1 MTYAGSEDSTFDQ
14 RRFGPKTMAILP
26 LFILVNSEY
35 WAKSRRKAIKYLE
48 RNRRDEREEEV
59 GKEGKGEDEWEGGR
73 EWRKVMRKG
82 EKIRGEEVGK
92 EGKRERGKRR

>member
-48 RNRRDEREEEV
+48 KNRRDEREDEV
-59 GKEGKGEDEWEGGR
+59 GEEGKGEDEWEWGR
-73 EWRKVMRKG
+73 EWREVMRKG
-82 EKIRGEEVGK
+82 GKTRGEEVGK
-92 EGKRERGKRR
+92 EGKRERGNRR

>member
-26 LFILVNSEY
+26 VFILVHSEY

-48 RNRRDEREEEV
+48 RNRREGRGEEGGEKKRET
-59 GKEGKGEDEWEGGR
+59 KDEWELG
-73 EWRKVMRKG
+73 EVTKKG
-82 EKIRGEEVGK
+82 
-92 EGKRERGKRR
+92 

>member
-48 RNRRDEREEEV
+48 KNRRDEREDEV
-59 GKEGKGEDEWEGGR
+59 GEEGREDKGRRSREGGEER
-73 EWRKVMRKG
+73 EGVGEGMEGMMRKG
-82 EKIRGEEVGK
+82 GWGGR
-92 EGKRERGKRR
+92 

>member
-1 MTYAGSEDSTFDQ
+1 
-14 RRFGPKTMAILP
+14 MAILP

-59 GKEGKGEDEWEGGR
+59 GKEGKREDEWEWGR
-73 EWRKVMRKG
+73 EWREVMRKG
-82 EKIRGEEVGK
+82 GKISWRVSRCGEGFTHFK
-92 EGKRERGKRR
+92 WFNLISGSFSFTTHSA